1 MKDNNKI
8 MFHIDKPKQQNLI
21 NLNNNDYRTNKENK
35 NNIDQ
40 LTPKNSNNIFFNN
53 NNTNLIN
60 NIKNSKSSGFQKNI
74 NQNPQNILIF
84 DNSNNVFN
92 SIRNNQILFDHRF
105 IDEKTSKFVSFL
117 EEPINYSNKINLT
130 SLIENRNGLDEFVED
145 YNWEYYELIL
155 FTASCKMYSEIFEKY
170 NEYIISYLFDGMKK
184 LNEINLALEIENN
197 NKKYCLDRLINEKN
211 YFYQVK
217 NQDFLNNSE
226 EEYQLKCAINC
237 NNIFYSEC
245 FIFYKL
251 TQCKTID
258 LPFYKFNN
266 ITIQPLLNVLKFKE
280 NLQELNLSNNDIGN
294 EGCYSLGNIL
304 RINRNLSNLNLT
316 SCKMCDIGLL
326 FLLKGIENKS
336 EDDKCNLTQ
345 LNISDNN
352 LTEKSGKNLGKIL
365 LNLNKLQWFNISNN
379 KINNKGA
386 EDFFNI
392 YKEILEEELNIIIN
406 NDNNNNNSNNIDLG
420 NINQNQSDYLSNLSL
435 SNYNSKS
442 INNLET
448 LILIDI
454 GIYSE
459 SCLKI
464 LGDIIKLPKCGIKSL
479 ILSKNSIGSSL
490 NSDDK
495 LEDTKYFLECLKH
508 NKTIIELY
516 LLSCNIDN
524 NIAIKIY
531 EMLKENKTLE
541 NLVLYDNRINEQ
553 IIFLNLLSLFSN
565 IKENHGIINNILKV
579 LDLSKNNCHIKINDA
594 FLNIIEELQL
604 SSLDISQNELS
615 RDGIECF
622 KNLANRIG
630 DRLKIIY

>member
-105 IDEKTSKFVSFL
+105 IDEKTSQFVSFL

-251 TQCKTID
+251 TQCKTTFI
-258 LPFYKFNN
+258 
-266 ITIQPLLNVLKFKE
+266 
-280 NLQELNLSNNDIGN
+280 
-294 EGCYSLGNIL
+294 
-304 RINRNLSNLNLT
+304 
-316 SCKMCDIGLL
+316 
-326 FLLKGIENKS
+326 
-336 EDDKCNLTQ
+336 KC
-345 LNISDNN
+345 S
-352 LTEKSGKNLGKIL
+352 
-365 LNLNKLQWFNISNN
+365 
-379 KINNKGA
+379 
-386 EDFFNI
+386 
-392 YKEILEEELNIIIN
+392 
-406 NDNNNNNSNNIDLG
+406 
-420 NINQNQSDYLSNLSL
+420 
-435 SNYNSKS
+435 
-442 INNLET
+442 
-448 LILIDI
+448 
-454 GIYSE
+454 
-459 SCLKI
+459 
-464 LGDIIKLPKCGIKSL
+464 
-479 ILSKNSIGSSL
+479 
-490 NSDDK
+490 
-495 LEDTKYFLECLKH
+495 
-508 NKTIIELY
+508 
-516 LLSCNIDN
+516 
-524 NIAIKIY
+524 
-531 EMLKENKTLE
+531 
-541 NLVLYDNRINEQ
+541 
-553 IIFLNLLSLFSN
+553 
-565 IKENHGIINNILKV
+565 
-579 LDLSKNNCHIKINDA
+579 
-594 FLNIIEELQL
+594 
-604 SSLDISQNELS
+604 
-615 RDGIECF
+615 
-622 KNLANRIG
+622 
-630 DRLKIIY
+630 